1 MKFGPGAVP
10 SVELGETR
18 EVVVLDVAFRTV
30 FEAAQILEIRNIQIP
45 REQRTWKGT
54 RYLYMLARLARGF

>member
-10 SVELGETR
+10 SVGLGETR
-18 EVVVLDVAFRTV
+18 EVVVLDLAFRIV
-30 FEAAQILEIRNIQIP
+30 FEAAQILKMCKIQIP